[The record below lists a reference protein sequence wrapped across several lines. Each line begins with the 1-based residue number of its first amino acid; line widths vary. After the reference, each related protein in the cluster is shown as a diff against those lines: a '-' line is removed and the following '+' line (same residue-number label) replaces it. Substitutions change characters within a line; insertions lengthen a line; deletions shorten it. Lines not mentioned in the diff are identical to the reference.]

1 MTRTMAAAEAR
12 GKFPGILDD
21 AEKGFTTVILRH
33 SRPSAA
39 VVPASE
45 LPAFHMFRRIMRE
58 IGETLEVSRNPE
70 IIAAVHRSQD
80 EVNRGQIFW
89 DDEG

>member
-12 GKFPGILDD
+12 GKFPSVLDD
-21 AEKGFTTVILRH
+21 AEKGLTTVILRH

-45 LPAFHMFRRIMRE
+45 LSAFHLFRRIMRE
-58 IGETLEVSRNPE
+58 VGETLEVSRDPK
-70 IIAAVHRSQD
+70 IIAAVKRSQ
-80 EVNRGQIFW
+80 EQVNRGEIYW
-89 DDEG
+89 DDEE